1 MQARLAALPSVIV
14 MTDWESCY
22 IEGNTPW
29 DKGAPS
35 PPLSAWVQAH
45 PQLQGRALVPGCGI
59 GHDVVFLAEAGYE
72 SVGVD
77 LSATAVQRATATHPG
92 HASRFVLGDL
102 FALPEAWKGSFDFI
116 FEHTCLCA
124 LPPQLRLAY
133 AETVGQLLRPG
144 GLLVGV
150 WFIEPEM
157 DPGESG
163 PPFGIS
169 LEELSALF
177 PLHAWAVEED
187 YIPEQ
192 AYAGREKRERLRAL
206 RKIS

>member
-1 MQARLAALPSVIV
+1 M
-14 MTDWESCY
+14 
-22 IEGNTPW
+22 EGNTPW

-72 SVGVD
+72 AIGVD
-77 LSATAVQRATATHPG
+77 LSATAVHRAIATHPA

-124 LPPQLRLAY
+124 LPPHLRQVY
-133 AETVGQLLRPG
+133 AETVGKLLRPG

-169 LEELSALF
+169 LEELAALF
-177 PLHAWAVEED
+177 PAHAWAVVED